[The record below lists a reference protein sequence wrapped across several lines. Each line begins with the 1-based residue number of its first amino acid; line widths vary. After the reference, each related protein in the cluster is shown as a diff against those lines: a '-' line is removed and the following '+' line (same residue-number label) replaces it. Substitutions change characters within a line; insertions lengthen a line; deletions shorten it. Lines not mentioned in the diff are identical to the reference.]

1 MTDNNRTKPNIQWFP
16 GHMARAGRI
25 LKENL
30 KLIDRV
36 VLLLDARIPAGSM
49 NREFDRI
56 FSDKTCIYV
65 LNKADLADE
74 NITIRWKEYFEHL
87 YPDSECYVVDS
98 RKGTGIKEFI
108 NGVKKSMESEIN
120 REKSKGRIFRP
131 IRIMAAGIPN
141 VGKSSFI
148 NRIAGKSGA
157 ITGDKPGVT
166 KGRQWIKIN
175 PFIELL
181 DTPGILQPRYDSR
194 ETGLLLAYTGAIK
207 DDIFDKTEVASLMMS
222 VIAVK
227 YPGMISG
234 RYGIKAETVTEPLKL
249 LEEAA
254 IKRGCLMHGGET
266 DLERMASLVL
276 DEFRAGKIGR
286 ITLEEPENHQ

>member
-1 MTDNNRTKPNIQWFP
+1 
-16 GHMARAGRI
+16 
-25 LKENL
+25 
-30 KLIDRV
+30 
-36 VLLLDARIPAGSM
+36 
-49 NREFDRI
+49 
-56 FSDKTCIYV
+56 
-65 LNKADLADE
+65 
-74 NITIRWKEYFEHL
+74 
-87 YPDSECYVVDS
+87 
-98 RKGTGIKEFI
+98 FI